1 VQAEETERV
10 LGLLSESLAAPA
22 RQVDQQER
30 VAQREAFFESRQ
42 NRDEPVTVKTA
53 DGSVSIPRRSK

>member
-1 VQAEETERV
+1 VQAEETGRV

-53 DGSVSIPRRSK
+53 DGKCFDPSAE